1 MYGLVNK
8 GLQELLIARF
18 GEATW
23 EKIKAHAKIEEE
35 LFISNESYPD
45 SLTYS
50 LVSSACAVTFIRADE
65 LLFAFGEYWVM
76 QTGRISYGA
85 LFDAAGK
92 TLPEFLNNLPN
103 FHTRVKMMFPKLE
116 PPKFKIANQ
125 TPSSLE
131 LHYVTHRPGLTDFV
145 RGLISGLGRSFR
157 TEVRSSLISS
167 KSSGAEHDV
176 FLIEW
181 TPQ

>member
-8 GLQELLIARF
+8 GLQEILTARF

-23 EKIKAHAKIEEE
+23 LKIKAHAGVTDE
-35 LFISNESYPD
+35 LFISSESYPD
-45 SLTYS
+45 EITYK
-50 LVSSACAVTFIRADE
+50 LVAAANSITFTPVDE
-65 LLFAFGEYWVM
+65 LLFEFGEYWVM

-92 TLPEFLNNLPN
+92 TFPDFLKNLPN

-116 PPKFKIANQ
+116 PPRFRVENM
-125 TPSSLE
+125 TDSSLE
-131 LHYVTHRPGLTDFV
+131 LHYITHRHGLTDFV

-157 TEVRSSLISS
+157 TEVQCSLMAS
-167 KSSGAEHDV
+167 KANGAEHDV
-176 FLIEW
+176 FMIKW
-181 TPQ
+181 KVP